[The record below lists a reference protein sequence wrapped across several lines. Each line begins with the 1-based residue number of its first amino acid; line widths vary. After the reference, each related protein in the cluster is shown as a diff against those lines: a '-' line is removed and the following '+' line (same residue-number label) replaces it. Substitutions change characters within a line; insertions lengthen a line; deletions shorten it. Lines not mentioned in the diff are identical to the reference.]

1 MKRQMVLFLAVVL
14 GTAFLAGCASFGAQT
29 TESDVA
35 AIKQVWVSYVDSAQK
50 GDAARYLALWDTGGI
65 QMRPDA
71 PSRTKADLDTQ
82 VPVQMKARVDAM
94 DLIMT
99 IDVQE
104 ITVSRPWAYSRGVYT
119 QTLVN
124 KATKA
129 STLIDGKF
137 LTILKLQE
145 DGSWKIFRDCFNSN
159 VPPK

>member
-1 MKRQMVLFLAVVL
+1 MKKQAILFLLVGAGMAL
-14 GTAFLAGCASFGAQT
+14 LAGCT
-29 TESDVA
+29 TLESKSTEADSA
-35 AIKQVWVSYVDSAQK
+35 AIRQVWANYVDSARK
-50 GDAARYLALWDTGGI
+50 GDAARYLALWDKDGI

-71 PSRTKADLDTQ
+71 PSRTRAELDAQ
-82 VPVQMKARVDAM
+82 IPVQMKARVDAM
-94 DLIMT
+94 DMTMT

-104 ITVSRPWAYSRGVYT
+104 ITVKRPWAYSRGVYT

-129 STLIDGKF
+129 SSLIDGKF

>member
-1 MKRQMVLFLAVVL
+1 MKKLMVLFLAVVL
-14 GTAFLAGCASFGAQT
+14 GTALLAGCASLGTQT

-71 PSRTKADLDTQ
+71 PSRTKADLDAQ
-82 VPVQMKARVDAM
+82 IPVQMKARVDAM
-94 DLIMT
+94 DLTMT

-119 QTLVN
+119 QALVN

>member
-14 GTAFLAGCASFGAQT
+14 GTALLAGCASLGTQT